1 MADKDGD
8 CDEITDREVCNKD
21 FNDDNDDMFTIIFA
35 MGIVMMVMMMMMKY
49 FASSDANLHP
59 LLDLRLLP
67 LSSAASIP
75 TTNTIRIIIIDN
87 NEVIIWTICQC

>member
-1 MADKDGD
+1 MVIAMKLPTVKSATR
-8 CDEITDREVCNKD
+8 IIMMTIM
-21 FNDDNDDMFTIIFA
+21 MFTIIFA
-35 MGIVMMVMMMMMKY
+35 MGIVMMVMMVIMMMMKY

-75 TTNTIRIIIIDN
+75 TTNTIRIIVIDN
-87 NEVIIWTICQC
+87 KEVNI

>member
-8 CDEITDREVCNKD
+8 CDEIADGYVCNKD
-21 FNDDNDDMFTIIFA
+21 NDDDNNASHDHQHGGYGAPVI
-35 MGIVMMVMMMMMKY
+35 MMMMKY

-67 LSSAASIP
+67 LSSAAYIP

-87 NEVIIWTICQC
+87 NEVII